1 MLERVQSYADGKYD
15 LSNKDIEG
23 IYLDQRGD
31 TAERLDELG
40 ITKRIASTG
49 GWSHYHGSR

>member
-49 GWSHYHGSR
+49 ECSVD